1 MAAFVAR
8 PQSSMLLLHTLR
20 TIPGQ
25 IAGPLAQ
32 MIGAVAFTHWL
43 GPAAMGVYALAWAAQ
58 ELAYFGVVAGW
69 STYVQRHAAAHANG
83 DALRRLNSAEVAVQ
97 LVSAVLQAV
106 VACSA
111 LALILDEWPPL
122 SLFVATA
129 GFTVTRNLGTH
140 FAQRARAEAS
150 DIAFTILQT
159 VGPAGGLCLGILAL
173 DRIAPTPEVLL
184 YAFTAAQLLAL
195 VLGLPFMSFRPVRP
209 QADRVMLRS
218 AWAYGAP
225 LMLSNLLEW
234 PSIHGI
240 RLIAEAGLGVAGV
253 GLMTV
258 AWWLGLRLAAFVA
271 LLVTGATFAAAIA
284 KLDGGG
290 ADAARAQ
297 LADNGAL
304 LLALLAPATAGVMLL
319 ARPLA
324 ELLVAPEFR
333 ETTAALLPLA
343 MCAGAFRV
351 FREHAAEQ
359 SLLVFKRTHA
369 TIATTM
375 FEMPLT
381 LTLCAGGMWLW
392 GLNGAVAGCAVA
404 AMAGAVF
411 SHLLAHRLTGYYLRS
426 FDLARVAAA
435 TAMMAAAIAVL
446 PPVNGF
452 ADLALTIVFGGAIYG
467 LASTL
472 LWRGQLRRALG
483 ARFATF

>member
-1 MAAFVAR
+1 MV
-8 PQSSMLLLHTLR
+8 
-20 TIPGQ
+20 
-25 IAGPLAQ
+25 
-32 MIGAVAFTHWL
+32 GAVAFTHWL

-69 STYVQRHAAAHANG
+69 STYVQRHAAAHANDG
-83 DALRRLNSAEVAVQ
+83 ETDRLNRAEMAVQ
-97 LVSAVLQAV
+97 LASALLQAV
-106 VACSA
+106 VACTA
-111 LALILDEWPPL
+111 LALILDEWPTL
-122 SLFVATA
+122 SLFAATA
-129 GFTVTRNLGTH
+129 AFTVTRNLGTH
-140 FAQRARAEAS
+140 FAQRARAETA
-150 DIAFTILQT
+150 DIAFTILQV
-159 VGPAGGLCLGILAL
+159 VGPGGGLVLGILAL

-184 YAFTAAQLLAL
+184 YAFAAAQALAL
-195 VLGLPFMSFRPVRP
+195 VLGLPFMSFRPARP
-209 QADRVMLRS
+209 RADRAMLRS

-240 RLIAEAGLGVAGV
+240 RLIAEAGLGLAGV

-258 AWWLGLRLAAFVA
+258 AWWLGLRLSAFVA

-284 KLDGGG
+284 RLDRGG
-290 ADAARAQ
+290 ADQARAQ

-381 LTLCAGGMWLW
+381 LLLCTLGMWQW
-392 GLNGAVAGCAVA
+392 GLSGAVAGCAGA
-404 AMAGAVF
+404 AIAGAAV
-411 SHLLAHRLTGYYLRS
+411 SHLLAHRLTGYYLRVA
-426 FDLARVAAA
+426 DLARVAVA
-435 TAMMAAAIAVL
+435 TAVMTAAIAVL
-446 PPVNGF
+446 PPVDGF
-452 ADLALTIVFGGAIYG
+452 LDMALTIVFGAAIYG
-467 LASTL
+467 LAATL
-472 LWRGQLRRALG
+472 LWRGELRRALN
-483 ARFATF
+483 ARFAHS